1 MYFYKLP
8 EEAPMSLRR
17 IKGILLQEYFITMR
31 SLEVINDIFLF
42 PIFVNIII
50 FGLFTAYL
58 STKISHFDPRQI
70 LIGMILWQPIF
81 VASYSITV
89 GTLWNVWSQNLT
101 NMFITPI
108 TTAEYIA
115 AYGFSGML
123 KALIVVIISFIITKL
138 FFQINFLSLGFFN
151 LVLFTLNLTFFGF
164 SFGIFVLGLIFR
176 YGNRIQ
182 SLSWALIG
190 MMQPLFAV
198 IYPVSILP
206 TQIRIISLM
215 FPPTYIFEAMR
226 GALQNSPDVQLL
238 IMKAILLNIIYFIF
252 AITFFTHMYKK
263 SREIGQFAK
272 LEG

>member
-1 MYFYKLP
+1 MCFYKLP
-8 EEAPMSLRR
+8 EGHHMSLRR
-17 IKGILLQEYFITMR
+17 IKGILLQEYFITVR
-31 SLEVINDIFLF
+31 SVEVFNDIFLF

-50 FGLFTAYL
+50 FGFFTAYL
-58 STKISHFDPRQI
+58 FTKIPHFDPRQI

-115 AYGFSGML
+115 AYGFSGMI
-123 KALIVVIISFIITKL
+123 KALIVVIVSLIFSSL
-138 FFQINFLSLGFFN
+138 FFHINFISIGLFN
-151 LVLFTLNLTFFGF
+151 LIFFALNLTFFGF

-190 MMQPLFAV
+190 MM
-198 IYPVSILP
+198 
-206 TQIRIISLM
+206 
-215 FPPTYIFEAMR
+215 
-226 GALQNSPDVQLL
+226 
-238 IMKAILLNIIYFIF
+238 
-252 AITFFTHMYKK
+252 
-263 SREIGQFAK
+263 
-272 LEG
+272 

>member
-1 MYFYKLP
+1 MFFYKLS
-8 EEAPMSLRR
+8 EEIPMSLRR

-31 SLEVINDIFLF
+31 SLEVFNDIFLF

-50 FGLFTAYL
+50 FGFFTAYL
-58 STKISHFDPRQI
+58 STQISHFDPRQI

-108 TTAEYIA
+108 TTAEYLV
-115 AYGFSGML
+115 AYGLSGMFKGL
-123 KALIVVIISFIITKL
+123 SVVIISLIFSNWFFHINIIS
-138 FFQINFLSLGFFN
+138 IGFSN
-151 LVLFTLNLTFFGF
+151 LVFFALNLTFFGF

-198 IYPVSILP
+198 IYPVAILP
-206 TQIRIISLM
+206 PQIRIVSLM
-215 FPPTYIFEAMR
+215 FPPTYIFEGVR
-226 GALQNSPDVQLL
+226 GALQNSQGVQLL
-238 IMKAILLNIIYFIF
+238 IVKATILNIFYFVL
-252 AITFFTHMYKK
+252 AVTFFVSMYRK